1 MNLTRLALVVDAA
14 GGLAGGLLLVA
25 GGELVASLTGIP
37 AAISLPI
44 GLFLLALGA
53 FIAWVAAQRET
64 PRGPAMLIVLI
75 NCVWVIGSAIVLVP
89 GVLPLTLF
97 GVGFVIVQAVAVA
110 ALAAMQWIDLG
121 RIGLRTT
128 A

>member
-37 AAISLPI
+37 AAISMPL

-64 PRGPAMLIVLI
+64 PRGPTMLIVLI

-89 GVLPLTLF
+89 GVLPLTMF

-110 ALAAMQWIDLG
+110 ALAAMQWIGLG